1 MTERSFWLAVASAD
15 HVRRGRREGFM
26 QVSHGKAAPLRRI
39 RPGDGIVYYSP
50 STVYGEKDGFRR
62 FTAIGAVRE
71 GEPYQGDMGGGFTP
85 SRRDVDWADASEAP
99 IAPLLDRLELTAGK
113 AELGLSA
120 SLRLVEDRR
129 GGLSADRRG
138 DGRAGKPRRLN
149 RAGLMLGG
157 LTA

>member
-15 HVRRGRREGFM
+15 HVRKGRREGFM
-26 QVSHGKAAPLRRI
+26 QVSHGKATPLRRI
-39 RPGDGIVYYSP
+39 KPGDGIVYYSP
-50 STVYGEKDGFRR
+50 STVHGEKDGFRR

-113 AELGLSA
+113 PNWGYQLRFGLLKIGEADFRLIAEAMGA
-120 SLRLVEDRR
+120 PESL
-129 GGLSADRRG
+129 AD
-138 DGRAGKPRRLN
+138 
-149 RAGLMLGG
+149 
-157 LTA
+157 